1 MFEGQK
7 EEMEA
12 AVKSSDVKLSELK
25 IDVGK
30 TNTII
35 EAGKTRII
43 QRQLLT
49 LRSITAKINRM

>member
-1 MFEGQK
+1 MEG
-7 EEMEA
+7 A
-12 AVKSSDVKLSELK
+12 AKSSDVKLSELK
-25 IDVGK
+25 IDIGK
-30 TNTII
+30 ANTVI